1 MPLTDRQKGRL
12 LSFISEKQQ
21 ASPLAFAE
29 WLLTFLLATKSTQI
43 AEVRAW
49 LDAQRAQNTQML
61 AALDQQRATTGSALQ
76 ADTALLDELSVL
88 L

>member
-12 LSFISEKQQ
+12 LSFIIEKQQ

-29 WLLTFLLATKSTQI
+29 WLLAFLLATKSTQI